1 MRLFEE
7 VRNKKY
13 VEDELFEVYQ
23 QLLKSYLISMVSIKE
38 LDIPYIQYHPIIKI
52 AVEIKVK
59 ISKLKRKLKINKQT
73 KNIKNIQ

>member
-13 VEDELFEVYQ
+13 VEDQLFEVYQ

-52 AVEIKVK
+52 AVGIKVK
-59 ISKLKRKLKINKQT
+59 ISKLKTKLKINKQT